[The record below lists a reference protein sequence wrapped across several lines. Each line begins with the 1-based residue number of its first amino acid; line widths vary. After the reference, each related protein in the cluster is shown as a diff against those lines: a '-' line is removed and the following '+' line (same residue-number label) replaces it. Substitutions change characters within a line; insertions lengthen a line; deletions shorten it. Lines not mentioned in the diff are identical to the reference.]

1 MTKGYDNP
9 EERTK
14 KTEKKEDVMRIR
26 KEYSNNKK
34 NEKKKDEKKKY
45 RFRRISYSR
54 HAARLFCNGSHC

>member
-14 KTEKKEDVMRIR
+14 KTEKKDVMRIR

-34 NEKKKDEKKKY
+34 NEKKKDEKKNKY

-54 HAARLFCNGSHC
+54 HVARLFCNGSHC

>member
-14 KTEKKEDVMRIR
+14 KTEKKDVMRIR

-34 NEKKKDEKKKY
+34 NEKKKDEKKKIP
-45 RFRRISYSR
+45 F
-54 HAARLFCNGSHC
+54 